1 MYYWC
6 RECQVKDWKLGNP
19 PHKSVCGKS
28 PKEVIDAASIPSP
41 DPSQSATTPDSS
53 SIEPPDPSY
62 RRSPA
67 LLHLISMLEENPALD
82 YVLMRPSPH
91 PDHGVSFADPMGS
104 LFFNLSRRR
113 AFNSGEEAS
122 VRRMYEQ
129 LKTMAKD
136 VEGYGVK
143 GLQKQFL
150 KEYGIDVTA
159 PMKGGTNPISE
170 AEVAADLEK
179 LTI

>member
-1 MYYWC
+1 
-6 RECQVKDWKLGNP
+6 
-19 PHKSVCGKS
+19 
-28 PKEVIDAASIPSP
+28 
-41 DPSQSATTPDSS
+41 
-53 SIEPPDPSY
+53 
-62 RRSPA
+62 
-67 LLHLISMLEENPALD
+67 MLEENPALD

-159 PMKGGTNPISE
+159 PVKGGTNPISE